1 MNSKLQYLS
10 GRRNTTGEKYK
21 LVFNMFTN
29 LLSSHWP
36 HKSKYVMLVAKLGIC
51 SSRGHYLIS
60 KLQCLSG
67 GRYMTG
73 EKYKLVL
80 NMFTNLLSS
89 HWPHKSKYVKLVAK
103 LGICSSR
110 GH

>member
-1 MNSKLQYLS
+1 MNSKLQCIPG
-10 GRRNTTGEKYK
+10 GRYIPGEKYK
-21 LVFNMFTN
+21 LVLNMFTN

-36 HKSKYVMLVAKLGIC
+36 HKSKYVMLVAKLGIS
-51 SSRGHYLIS
+51 SSRGHYIKS

-80 NMFTNLLSS
+80 NMFTSLLSS
-89 HWPHKSKYVKLVAK
+89 HWPHNSKYVNLVAK